1 MSCNCRRAVFLA
13 VGALLLAAGIVT
25 AGEGAAFDAGP
36 KARTARLIV
45 YRIPTM
51 GNNVITQLF
60 VDDVFVGA
68 IGYGQTYEG
77 FLTAGPHVLSALA
90 TPDAKWRDRPPT
102 IIDVRSGQTY
112 EFTVMGNG
120 AGNLMVWNNKDPRP
134 AREGV
139 FSRPVD
145 TAAR

>member
-1 MSCNCRRAVFLA
+1 MSCNSWRTVFLA
-13 VGALLLAAGIVT
+13 VAGLLLATEYAK
-25 AGEGAAFDAGP
+25 AGEGATFDARSN
-36 KARTARLIV
+36 ARSARLIV

-51 GNNVITQLF
+51 GNNVIAQLF

-90 TPDAKWRDRPPT
+90 TPDPKWRDRPPT

-112 EFTVMGNG
+112 RFTVVGNG
-120 AGNLMVWNNKDPRP
+120 AGNLTLWNNKDPRP
-134 AREGV
+134 PREGV
-139 FSRPVD
+139 FPRQVD